1 MNPLAATGLRVGY
14 GSKTV
19 LADLDIRLFPG
30 SITMLAG
37 PNGCGKSTI
46 LRTLAGLQ
54 PALAGSI
61 QIQGSPLGSLS
72 RRELSRRL
80 AFLPQSSLVPAGVT
94 VRELVRHGRYAH
106 AGPLSRH
113 TSEDREA
120 VDWALEVTD
129 AEALADRRLDELS
142 GGERQRAWLATVLA
156 QRSQILLLD
165 EPTTYLDLRHQVD
178 LLELV
183 KKVVKEYDMACAIV
197 LHDLGQAAAYGDV
210 VMLSAKGQLITTGK
224 PHDVLTRSTITQ
236 AFGLDVEIVRDHGSG
251 HIACF
256 PRVSRLNGER
266 NENHA

>member
-1 MNPLAATGLRVGY
+1 MSPLIARDLEVGY
-14 GSKTV
+14 GRASV
-19 LADLDIRLFPG
+19 LSNVELSLQPG
-30 SITMLAG
+30 TITMLAG
-37 PNGCGKSTI
+37 PNGCGKSTM

-54 PALAGSI
+54 PALGGTVEVEGKPIA
-61 QIQGSPLGSLS
+61 SLT

-106 AGPLSRH
+106 TGPLARH
-113 TSEDREA
+113 SAEDREA
-120 VDWALEVTD
+120 VEWAMRVTH
-129 AEALADRRLDELS
+129 AVPLADRRLDELS

-183 KKVVKEYDMACAIV
+183 RAVVTEYQMACGIV
-197 LHDLGQAAAYGDV
+197 LHDLGQAAAYGDSLV
-210 VMLSAKGQLITTGK
+210 LAAHGAVITIGR
-224 PHDVLTRSTITQ
+224 PHDVLTPETISR
-236 AFGLDVEIVRDHGSG
+236 AFGLEVEIVRDVASG

-256 PRVSRLNGER
+256 PRPTKPDDGER
-266 NENHA
+266 N

>member
-1 MNPLAATGLRVGY
+1 MMPLTAKSLNVGY
-14 GSKTV
+14 GRKSV
-19 LADLDIRLFPG
+19 LANVDLALVPG
-30 SITMLAG
+30 TITILAG
-37 PNGCGKSTI
+37 PNGCGKSTM

-54 PALAGSI
+54 PALGGSVEI
-61 QIQGSPLGSLS
+61 DGKALKSLS

-94 VRELVRHGRYAH
+94 VRELTRHGRYAH
-106 AGPLSRH
+106 AGPFARH
-113 TSEDREA
+113 TAEDRDA

-129 AEALADRRLDELS
+129 ASSLADRRLDELS

-183 KKVVKEYDMACAIV
+183 RRVVIDYEMACGIV
-197 LHDLGQAAAYGDV
+197 LHDLGQAAAYGDTV
-210 VMLSAKGQLITTGK
+210 ILAADGELIGTGK
-224 PHDVLTRSTITQ
+224 PGDVLTRAAISR
-236 AFGLDVEIVRDHGSG
+236 AFGLDVEIIHDTGSG

-256 PRVSRLNGER
+256 PRIASLNLNGER
-266 NENHA
+266 NR